1 MFDRPPGAQRRGWPG
16 LNRTTPAA
24 PPGEHTVRPYT
35 TQAQKAEMHADR
47 ANDRRPLAMPGMA
60 VAVSLHRQPDTFGRQ
75 E

>member
-1 MFDRPPGAQRRGWPG
+1 
-16 LNRTTPAA
+16 
-24 PPGEHTVRPYT
+24 
-35 TQAQKAEMHADR
+35 MHADR